1 MIYSVK
7 RDSEVTHKLWP
18 TCANCIIVRS
28 PIDIFKR
35 RPGGTYLHSV
45 DGVWLKQLVSLVFFK
60 FALIQFRQVGLRKR
74 QTSQSKFNS
83 ILQKSKWNSNTY
95 VSDLINTDV
104 VNMRSITQTGL
115 FDMLLA
121 NSIEKYIYIYNII
134 SNDLQYDEF
143 LKSRKYMHL
152 LTVIVVKHHSLRHG
166 CGCSNCH
173 LTELPVLFVQNIFMR
188 YPDNINCH
196 RKSQ

>member
-1 MIYSVK
+1 MIYSIK

-18 TCANCIIVRS
+18 TCANCIIVRN
-28 PIDIFKR
+28 PIDIFKH
-35 RPGGTYLHSV
+35 RPRGTYLHSV
-45 DGVWLKQLVSLVFFK
+45 DGVWLKQLFSLVFFK

-74 QTSQSKFNS
+74 QTSQTKLNS
-83 ILQKSKWNSNTY
+83 ILQKGKWNSNTY
-95 VSDLINTDV
+95 VSDLMNTDV
-104 VNMRSITQTGL
+104 VNMRSVTQTGL

-121 NSIEKYIYIYNII
+121 NSIEKYII
-134 SNDLQYDEF
+134 SSDLQYDE
-143 LKSRKYMHL
+143 LLMSRKYMHL

-166 CGCSNCH
+166 FGCSNCH